1 YTKAQ
6 AGHLGE
12 HYERHQKEN
21 GEYVKFANETID
33 TSRTNLNYNLASDLD
48 KTHLE
53 KIDEIVTGNNY
64 KLQNRKDVNVMCS
77 CVITLPKELLKESS
91 EFQRSFFEK
100 SYDFLG
106 DRYGK
111 ENVISAFVHN
121 DETTP
126 HLHFAF
132 VPVVKDKKK
141 DIYKVSAKELLNKQ
155 ELKIFHTDLKKY
167 LDREFGRDIKILN
180 NATKEGNKS
189 ILELKSV
196 SEYVEEQK
204 IDLKA
209 IFEPNQFKEHN
220 RNKQLDYYATNDVAK
235 EELKKLEK
243 ESNMSFNELIKK
255 STVVEKTF
263 FTTTEK
269 IDIGLL
275 EKNYNSVISKKN
287 EVSKMKDRMIEAY
300 KNFNLSKNELLGN
313 VKDFFKEMIEKQK
326 EHKKQ
331 KAFEKVKEQRELREQ
346 NKDKDRE
353 FER

>member
-1 YTKAQ
+1 MAHFAKYTKVQ

-21 GEYVKFANETID
+21 GEYVKFGNEDID
-33 TSRTNLNYNLASDLD
+33 TSQTHLNYNLAPELNQ
-48 KTHLE
+48 THLE
-53 KIDEIVTGNNY
+53 KIDAIISSNNY
-64 KLQNRKDVNVMCS
+64 KIQNRKNVNVMCS

-91 EFQRSFFEK
+91 EFQREFFQK
-100 SYDFLG
+100 SYDFMS

-126 HLHFAF
+126 HMHFAF

-141 DIYKVSAKELLNKQ
+141 DIYKISAKELLNKQ

-167 LDREFGRDIKILN
+167 LDRELGRDIKILN
-180 NATKEGNKS
+180 NATKEGNKT
-189 ILELKSV
+189 ILELKGV

-204 IDLKA
+204 IDLRA
-209 IFEPNQFKEHN
+209 IFEPNPYKQHN
-220 RNKQLDYYATNDVAK
+220 SNELLDYYATNDAAQEK
-235 EELKKLEK
+235 LQNLEK

-255 STVVEKTF
+255 STVIEKTF
-263 FTTTEK
+263 LTTTEK
-269 IDIGLL
+269 IDIELL

-287 EVSKMKDRMIEAY
+287 EVSKMKDKMIEAY
-300 KNFNLSKNELLGN
+300 KNFNMSKNELLDN

-326 EHKKQ
+326 EQKKQ
-331 KAFEKVKEQRELREQ
+331 KYLERVREQKQ
-346 NKDKDRE
+346 NKDRG